1 MNKRSLM
8 IVNFAAMAA
17 MLVAVV
23 NLVTIKEIW
32 VLAAAI
38 GSNGRPHDIFCKRKA
53 QDAKGQLKLCIY
65 FKFELL

>member
-38 GSNGRPHDIFCKRKA
+38 AAMAGLTIYSVNEKRKMQKA
-53 QDAKGQLKLCIY
+53 S
-65 FKFELL
+65 